1 MTDGEVWER
10 VTDDEHDGD
19 VVLRRDDAFP
29 NDVRQGQLTWVVN
42 DRPCVSREG
51 CVSTGGL

>member
-1 MTDGEVWER
+1 MRFWKT

-19 VVLRRDDAFP
+19 VVLRPSPVFP
-29 NDVRQGQLTWVVN
+29 NDVRQGRFTWVVN

-51 CVSTGGL
+51 CVGPGGL